1 MNGCVESRFASTFGE
16 YRVIQKACQLYRT
29 VTSPNYLSFPLPRV
43 VYASIITVMEALIR
57 AENLT
62 KQFTTNGARGHT
74 AVRNL
79 SLAVREG
86 EVLGFLGPNGA
97 GKTTTVRMLTSILK
111 PTSGRAV
118 IAGRDV
124 AREPRYIRGIVGHLT
139 EFPGLY
145 LRMKARDYLDF
156 YGELY
161 GMEPRVRRQ
170 RAEELLAQFG
180 IADAAHRRLS
190 EFSKG
195 MRQKVALIR
204 AMLHSPR
211 VLFLDEPTSAMDP
224 HSAKQVRDAVAQLR
238 GQGHTVFLCTHNLY
252 EAETL
257 ADRLAMI
264 RKGELIALG
273 TAQELKIK
281 FLGAPIIEIH
291 LAKPLG
297 QPWANVLESEQVE
310 EFTETYLRFRT
321 PNPAATNPRLLKKL
335 NDVGAEIVTVSEAE
349 QSLEEVYLKLVEN
362 AA

>member
-1 MNGCVESRFASTFGE
+1 MDT
-16 YRVIQKACQLYRT
+16 
-29 VTSPNYLSFPLPRV
+29 
-43 VYASIITVMEALIR
+43 LIR

-62 KQFTTNGARGHT
+62 KQFDTNGIRSHT
-74 AVRNL
+74 AVAQLNL
-79 SLAVREG
+79 QVYEG
-86 EVLGFLGPNGA
+86 EVLGLLGPNGA

-111 PTSGRAV
+111 PTAGRAIV
-118 IAGRDV
+118 AGHDV
-124 AREPRYIRGIVGHLT
+124 VTDARHVRGIVGHLT

-161 GMEPRVRRQ
+161 GMPRALRRQ
-170 RAEELLAQFG
+170 RAEELLMQFG
-180 IADAAHRRLS
+180 IADSANRRLS

-204 AMLHSPR
+204 SMLHSPR

-264 RKGELIALG
+264 RKGQLIALG
-273 TAQELKIK
+273 TAQQLKMQ
-281 FLGAPIIEIH
+281 FLGAPRIEMR

-297 QPWANVLESEQVE
+297 QAWSTFLQNGHAENIQVE
-310 EFTETYLRFRT
+310 EFTETYLRYRT
-321 PNPAATNPRLLKKL
+321 DEPSKTNPRLLKAL
-335 NDVGAEIVTVSEAE
+335 GEAGAEIVTVSESE

-362 AA
+362 A